1 MERSPLLDTPREGPQ
16 DHVVRRIATLLLF
29 FGLIFGLASQQP
41 THAHASPMPQMDMT
55 AMSQADMAAMPDC
68 MAAMTKDA
76 TNKPCKCGLAGCIA
90 MMTWGV
96 SILLP
101 DGSMAPTL
109 IAERGQPDHP
119 TIVAV
124 LHGCSTAPEPEP
136 PSILA

>member
-1 MERSPLLDTPREGPQ
+1 MIDTPREGPQ
-16 DHVVRRIATLLLF
+16 DHVVKRIATLLLF
-29 FGLIFGLASQQP
+29 FGLIFGLASHQP
-41 THAHASPMPQMDMT
+41 THALASPMPQMDMT
-55 AMSQADMAAMPDC
+55 AMPDGMAAMPDC
-68 MAAMTKDA
+68 VAAMTKDV

-124 LHGCSTAPEPEP
+124 LHGRSTAPEPEP

>member
-1 MERSPLLDTPREGPQ
+1 M
-16 DHVVRRIATLLLF
+16 RRIATLLLF

-55 AMSQADMAAMPDC
+55 AMAQADMAAMPGGMAAIPDC
-68 MAAMTKDA
+68 VAAMTKDP
-76 TNKPCKCGLAGCIA
+76 TSKPCKCGLAGCIA

-96 SILLP
+96 SMLLP